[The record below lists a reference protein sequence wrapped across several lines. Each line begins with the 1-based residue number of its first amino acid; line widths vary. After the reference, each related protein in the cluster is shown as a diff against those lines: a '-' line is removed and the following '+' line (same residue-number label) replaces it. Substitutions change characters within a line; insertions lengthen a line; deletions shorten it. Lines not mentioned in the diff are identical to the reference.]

1 MSNMQPTNKQID
13 QWIAQVN
20 QEMADDEFPSLYKRQ
35 VKLASL
41 VLQAA
46 TSSQTGAMAQISGTQ
61 PEKITEPIEPCPP
74 SEHATRVL
82 NNPPEQ
88 IYLQVGDIE
97 SDFPGEINWRDV
109 TWSEDKIER
118 SDLVY
123 IKQEACALAVE
134 ELVSCVEQILSND
147 GGEDSQRFSA
157 LRLHEARERTKNA
170 IKRIKVLIGENRA
183 KDST

>member
-46 TSSQTGAMAQISGTQ
+46 TSSQTGAMEQISGTQ

-109 TWSEDKIER
+109 TWCEDQIER

-123 IKQEACALAVE
+123 ISQKACELAHRNLLSAVQD
-134 ELVSCVEQILSND
+134 LLSND
-147 GGEDSQRFSA
+147 GGEGSQRFSA
-157 LRLHEARERTKNA
+157 LRLHEARERTKA
-170 IKRIKVLIGENRA
+170 ALKEIKVLIGDNHA
-183 KDST
+183 KGSS